1 MIFKSNRLIYVLMS
15 ELDHGLYEEIEK
27 ILDSISTPEYP
38 LEIDDLVVIL
48 LEKFVAET
56 KNARVEQYD

>member
-1 MIFKSNRLIYVLMS
+1 MIFKSSRLTYVLMS
-15 ELDHGLYEEIEK
+15 ELDHGLYEEIEQ
-27 ILDSISTPEYP
+27 ILDSISTPEHP